1 MKKSSIAKRGS
12 LDVVVTPAMVCAAVL
27 LLPVGNAGAQTA
39 QETDPLSILDEE
51 IDAAAG
57 AMRAVNERRAASSEL
72 TSRAVE
78 AFGAGDFAEAER
90 VLLAQMEID
99 PENFVVHYN
108 LACARA
114 ARGMTDAAN
123 TDLRRAIELGFA
135 NRGHLERDPY
145 LAPLRG
151 TARFEELIEHW
162 DRIIDAQRRVRFE
175 QTEAWVRGKKEIRA
189 DDTLRIDVISSH
201 DARETDQAMTEIR
214 KVAGWASGVLPVGS
228 DEPVDG
234 ASFVVLALPDQ
245 RDFLKWAFWTYGERA
260 RRAFAGIGGSYE
272 HDEKR
277 LVAQDLGPTLRHEFF
292 HVLHWRDMDR
302 LGQTHPIW
310 VQEGL
315 ASLVEDMDPAR
326 IVNREPRR
334 SDARE
339 LPDGVD
345 PNLIPTDDDRE
356 EAEHVEPGHDSSVSR
371 PWVPVP
377 SWRTNIVKRLA
388 RAGPLPDFAVFMGRG
403 HADFSTR
410 RPLAAYAHARTIF
423 MFLQDRGVLAD
434 WYARYTSDPAVGF
447 EADRSGIAAMEAVLG
462 MELPSI
468 ESAYRAW
475 VADELPMVA
484 ETGTDLDAVLG
495 VDIEQGEG
503 DGPTVTK
510 VPREA
515 RRRTGLRRLDVI
527 TAIDGRPVRDMKEMI
542 RVLSA
547 YSPGETVRVEYRRVK
562 LRGSSDVEL
571 ISRQ

>member
-1 MKKSSIAKRGS
+1 MVSSAI
-12 LDVVVTPAMVCAAVL
+12 TCAAVL
-27 LLPVGNAGAQTA
+27 LISAGLASAQA
-39 QETDPLSILDEE
+39 DREPDPLSVLDEE
-51 IDAAAG
+51 IDAAAD

-72 TSRAVE
+72 TSQAVE

-90 VLLAQMEID
+90 VLRAQLEID

-114 ARGMTDAAN
+114 ARGKLDEAN
-123 TDLRRAIELGFA
+123 ADLRRAIELGFA

-145 LAPLRG
+145 LAPIRE
-151 TARFEELIEHW
+151 TQQFQELIEHW
-162 DRIIDAQRRVRFE
+162 GRIIDAQRRVRFE

-201 DARETDQAMTEIR
+201 DARETDQAMTEIA
-214 KVAGWASGVLPVGS
+214 KVAGWACGVLPVGS

-315 ASLVEDMDPAR
+315 ASLVEDMDPTR
-326 IVNREPRR
+326 IVNKEPRR
-334 SDARE
+334 SVARDVPE
-339 LPDGVD
+339 GVD
-345 PNLIPTDDDRE
+345 PNLIPADGQQE
-356 EAEHVEPGHDSSVSR
+356 SKEHLEPVRAADTADA
-371 PWVPVP
+371 WIPVP

-434 WYARYTSDPAVGF
+434 WYARYTSDPEVGF

-484 ETGTDLDAVLG
+484 ETGTDLNAVLG

-547 YSPGETVRVEYRRVK
+547 YEPGETVRVEYRRVK
-562 LRGSSDVEL
+562 LRGSNEVEL
-571 ISRQ
+571 VRRQ